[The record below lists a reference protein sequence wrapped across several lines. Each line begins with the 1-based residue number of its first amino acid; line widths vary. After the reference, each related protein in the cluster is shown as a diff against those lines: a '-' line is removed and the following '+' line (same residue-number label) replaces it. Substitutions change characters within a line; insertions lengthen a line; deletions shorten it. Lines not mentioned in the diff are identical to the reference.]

1 MSDALAGTYQSRFEL
16 GARVSHSAQ
25 SVATMEDL
33 AKGPPSGL
41 LSLGHYP
48 LHGGAVEKEL
58 LTVAA

>member
-1 MSDALAGTYQSRFEL
+1 
-16 GARVSHSAQ
+16 SHSAQ